1 MPARMIRKGDSVLL
15 RGKVTRISEDGVEIT
30 VMLKA
35 FGYPITLRTD
45 AADNVERQS
54 RVRPRKQADDAD

>member
-1 MPARMIRKGDSVLL
+1 MIRKGDSVLL

-35 FGYPITLRTD
+35 FGYPITIRTD
-45 AADNVERQS
+45 ITDNVEMQFRGK
-54 RVRPRKQADDAD
+54 PRKQMGNRG